1 MLFTWDCGSLC
12 KARNTEDNG
21 NCLEQLEN
29 ARIAAQTD
37 YKYFI
42 RNSMFFVWSLYD
54 SSSLSVW
61 FLILARPWKQCV
73 ISTGSGTGKVY
84 PQHKVKVMCKKHSA
98 VYVVQKIPER
108 GIKISKIIVLLG
120 CTTNNSITNYFFP
133 NFVVICWSNW
143 NEIVGNS
150 SGVSKVHGT
159 VHIC

>member
-54 SSSLSVW
+54 SSSPSVW

-73 ISTGSGTGKVY
+73 ISTGCRTGKVC
-84 PQHKVKVMCKKHSA
+84 PQHKVKVMCKKHLT

-108 GIKISKIIVLLG
+108 GIKMKQKKALYWDVLQTIRLQII
-120 CTTNNSITNYFFP
+120 FFL
-133 NFVVICWSNW
+133 
-143 NEIVGNS
+143 
-150 SGVSKVHGT
+150 T
-159 VHIC
+159 